1 MPAKL
6 VCPMKKPLN
15 FPCLLLLTGLL
26 ALASLP
32 AGAQTKPAEAKPA
45 EAAVAKPAAPTEK
58 KITFSLKEQKET
70 EYTCVFTKGVNYQL
84 HLNVPD
90 ISANKLSLKLFDSQ
104 RKELSSKVS
113 NLKTD
118 PNPTLQF
125 NCSTTGLYFLKVTP
139 L

>member
-1 MPAKL
+1 
-6 VCPMKKPLN
+6 MKKQLI
-15 FPCLLLLTGLL
+15 FLCSLFATGLL
-26 ALASLP
+26 ALASVP
-32 AGAQTKPAEAKPA
+32 ALAQTKPAEAKPA
-45 EAAVAKPAAPTEK
+45 ETVAAKPATSTEK

-84 HLNVPD
+84 SLNVPD
-90 ISANKLSLKLFDSQ
+90 IAANKLSIKLFDAQ

-118 PNPTLQF
+118 PTPTLQF